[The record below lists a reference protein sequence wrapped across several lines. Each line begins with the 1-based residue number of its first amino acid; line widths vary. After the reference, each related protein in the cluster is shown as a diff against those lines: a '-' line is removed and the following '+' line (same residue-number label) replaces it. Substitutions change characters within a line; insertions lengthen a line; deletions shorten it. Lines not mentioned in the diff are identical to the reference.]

1 MLNILASPQPAEDA
15 GSVAAVRNQTE
26 PAPNA
31 GLGSQLKPQ
40 QTSPWLRVVGR
51 AGDIAT
57 F

>member
-31 GLGSQLKPQ
+31 WLGS
-40 QTSPWLRVVGR
+40 
-51 AGDIAT
+51 
-57 F
+57 